1 MTKRLSL
8 RGQMTISYLLVTAA
22 AVLVAEVI
30 ILAVVFPQAL
40 GEANQLDNVRGVAN
54 LFVKDS
60 ARRLAA
66 GEQLPT
72 SGEELFHFTDFP
84 TVDKFGKPDAAT
96 GKEVPV
102 LPDKPE
108 AISVGDEDGGSAIR
122 IGLVAG
128 GPRPVNEAIGFVL
141 LLDPDGSV
149 RASSYPGRYPRGLAA
164 RALPKEATAGLLGT
178 GDGTIATPAG
188 TARWVSMPVIRPIEG
203 RRLPDGGPGLDLR
216 DKVPFGGSPGKPTP
230 DPFADKA
237 ALVGKGEVVGAV
249 YVQVPAGAARP
260 SLLGAIGPA
269 LEAAGPALAVGL
281 GLLLVTLPVGVVFG
295 LFATRRLTRRI
306 ERLAAT
312 TARVAEGDLS
322 QRLPVEGA
330 DEVSQLERA
339 YNAMADRLGVGIAV
353 ERQLAGANAR
363 LAERARIARE
373 LHDAISQ
380 GLFSLG
386 MLSGGLRR
394 ALPGGSPLGEQ
405 VGAMESTVTRMSQE
419 MRALLLELRPVA
431 LEEAGLVPALE
442 ELCRAYRTRLG
453 IAVEADL
460 DEVAMPAPAEHAV
473 LRLVQEALANAV
485 RHGDPTTVRVRLAA
499 DGGMVVVEVSD
510 DGCGF
515 DPSGGA
521 RRGMGLTSMRDR
533 VEELGGTFELLADPG
548 KGTTVRALL
557 PVGSTVAMGDDW
569 AALTWRE

>member
-1 MTKRLSL
+1 
-8 RGQMTISYLLVTAA
+8 
-22 AVLVAEVI
+22 
-30 ILAVVFPQAL
+30 
-40 GEANQLDNVRGVAN
+40 
-54 LFVKDS
+54 
-60 ARRLAA
+60 
-66 GEQLPT
+66 
-72 SGEELFHFTDFP
+72 
-84 TVDKFGKPDAAT
+84 
-96 GKEVPV
+96 
-102 LPDKPE
+102 
-108 AISVGDEDGGSAIR
+108 
-122 IGLVAG
+122 
-128 GPRPVNEAIGFVL
+128 
-141 LLDPDGSV
+141 
-149 RASSYPGRYPRGLAA
+149 
-164 RALPKEATAGLLGT
+164 
-178 GDGTIATPAG
+178 
-188 TARWVSMPVIRPIEG
+188 
-203 RRLPDGGPGLDLR
+203 
-216 DKVPFGGSPGKPTP
+216 
-230 DPFADKA
+230 
-237 ALVGKGEVVGAV
+237 
-249 YVQVPAGAARP
+249 
-260 SLLGAIGPA
+260 
-269 LEAAGPALAVGL
+269 
-281 GLLLVTLPVGVVFG
+281 VFG

-306 ERLAAT
+306 QRLAAT
-312 TARVAEGDLS
+312 TARVADGDLS
-322 QRLPVEGA
+322 QRLPVEGS

-339 YNAMADRLGVGIAV
+339 YNAMAARLGVGIAV

-386 MLSGGLRR
+386 MLTGGLRR
-394 ALPGGSPLGEQ
+394 ALPGGSQLGEQ
-405 VGAMESTVTRMSQE
+405 VAAMESTVTRMSQE

-453 IAVEADL
+453 IDVDADL

-499 DGGMVVVEVSD
+499 DGGLVVVEVSD

-515 DPSGGA
+515 DASGVA

-557 PVGSTVAMGDDW
+557 PAGSTVAMGDDW